1 MQITCVSMS
10 LLPYNFQGD
19 NRKMKLTEATPV
31 GFQSTGKHAFQ
42 VDTKEFHLFVEGNE
56 NV

>member
-42 VDTKEFHLFVEGNE
+42 VDTKEFHFFVEGNE